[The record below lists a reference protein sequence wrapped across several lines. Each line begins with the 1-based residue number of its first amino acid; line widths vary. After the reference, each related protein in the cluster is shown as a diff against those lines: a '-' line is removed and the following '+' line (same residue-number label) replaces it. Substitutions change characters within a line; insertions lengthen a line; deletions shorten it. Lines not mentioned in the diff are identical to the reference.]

1 VVTVSATVLSVPLT
15 LATDSVTLG
24 PATRADL
31 TARIAGQAAC
41 TEPICYVEVN
51 MVDGSTAL
59 TIHLVYPTTDPSTP
73 SGSADTA
80 AVNATASATALA
92 GAVLFFGTADASS
105 LSSALGQQVTAVA
118 PTTMQ
123 QDQRRP
129 LAITSTATPPSG
141 AGGGGSG
148 DSRSSSACWVLSKH
162 SNTTAL
168 ARSSSLPIRS
178 TEARSSTCTFE
189 QAVYKGTGVAAGADW
204 WELGLTM

>member
-1 VVTVSATVLSVPLT
+1 
-15 LATDSVTLG
+15 
-24 PATRADL
+24 
-31 TARIAGQAAC
+31 
-41 TEPICYVEVN
+41 

-92 GAVLFFGTADASS
+92 GAMLFFGTADASS

-148 DSRSSSACWVLSKH
+148 DSRGWVISLVCIACVLAIILCVLGSKQ
-162 SNTTAL
+162 AL
-168 ARSSSLPIRS
+168 KYHRSRSLKLITHP
-178 TEARSSTCTFE
+178 E
-189 QAVYKGTGVAAGADW
+189 YGGK
-204 WELGLTM
+204 ELNMYL